1 MYVTTN
7 SAVVWKRMA
16 DENRA
21 SAQMVTRI
29 AIALF
34 VMLLGTGAYAYS
46 AHSRISGIC
55 QAISHQSNT
64 SNSKALID
72 LANSVQ
78 NGLCT

>member
-46 AHSRISGIC
+46 VHSRIDGIC
-55 QAISHQSNT
+55 AAISHQSSV
-64 SNSKALID
+64 SNSKALVD
-72 LANSVQ
+72 LANSVN